1 MLGIGIGWRPEIDL
15 TVERLP
21 GVDFVEVIAE
31 RLRPPRT
38 PESLRLL
45 HARGVTVIPH
55 GVGLGLGGAEPP
67 DPARLAHLAA
77 CARLLGSPLVSEHI
91 AVVRAGGVE
100 AGHLLPVPRSRD
112 CLDVLVENVR
122 LAQAVLPVPL
132 ALENVAALFGWPDDD
147 LTEGEFLA
155 ELVARTGVRL
165 LVDVANLH
173 TNRLNQAVDPLD
185 ILACLPWDALGYV
198 HVAGGHH
205 RDGVWH
211 DTHTRPPSADIYRL
225 LGELCAATRPPG
237 VLLEWDGD
245 YPSDEVLADT
255 LGQIRQVVE
264 STTCHRTGPTTG
276 HRSRPATSHRTGPTT
291 GHRSRPALDA
301 SAAPPEPVGSFPAS
315 ARSASPVG
323 GARDRLAER
332 YAELLRTLVLA
343 GPAPAGFDV
352 ERLRLQAE
360 GLAARRRRHQHP
372 QPS

>member
-45 HARGVTVIPH
+45 RARGVTVIPH

-122 LAQAVLPVPL
+122 LAQVALPVPL

-185 ILACLPWDALGYV
+185 VLASLPWDALGYV

-225 LGELCAATRPPG
+225 LGELCTATRPAG

-264 STTCHRTGPTTG
+264 STTDAPSRPTTG
-276 HRSRPATSHRTGPTT
+276 APSRPATGYRSRPATGA
-291 GHRSRPALDA
+291 PAEPA
-301 SAAPPEPVGSFPAS
+301 GPVGSVPAPP
-315 ARSASPVG
+315 RSASSVG
-323 GARDRLAER
+323 GARDRLAGR
-332 YAELLRTLVLA
+332 YAELIRTLVLA
-343 GPAPAGFDV
+343 APAPAGFDV
-352 ERLRLQAE
+352 ERLRLQADR
-360 GLAARRRRHQHP
+360 LAARRRRHQHP